1 MPRSDL
7 EFWNRRTGA
16 AAIWTNLRWTLAHVW
31 AHGRGPA
38 LGIVAVQIL
47 MGLQP
52 ALLIYITQH
61 LIDTVV
67 ASAGAGG
74 AGFEQTLPW
83 LIAFGLVLLLT
94 SDVQWKVRD
103 LLYLRLEQNLEH
115 ALSRRFL
122 AKASRLPLVFFEVS
136 AFYDRLERAKN
147 PGGTVSR
154 FFFSAMHVFQAGI
167 KVLSIAAMFAPVS
180 LWISLA
186 LLTVLV
192 PQIRLTIEQSRRF
205 MSFTYGQTEEMRRAD
220 YVNRVLTGRGEQKE
234 MRLFALHQTMSQR
247 WRAMRRALRGQL
259 WGQKRQQVRGDL
271 PGAGLRIGIS
281 AGVAVALAYFL
292 GDRLL
297 TPGRFVALF
306 RGVDDMLGA
315 GSSLSFNAR
324 ELQELT
330 IQVGYVREFLD
341 LSEDD
346 GAWMQ
351 RPPATHGPTHNRPF
365 PKPLREGFAVEDVW
379 FAYPAAD
386 AAEAENS
393 RPVLRGVSL
402 HLEPGERVALVGE
415 NGAGKSTL
423 AKLLLGLYQPTAGE
437 IAVDGVCYDEIDR
450 TSLAG
455 AVSAAFQDFFNFE
468 LTASQS
474 IGIGALGSGGSDQEA
489 DLWPAWL
496 PPDPALIEDA
506 ARRAGVDAIAARLPH
521 GYDTPVGHVL
531 DGGQGLSGGEWQRLA
546 IARAFIRRPELLI
559 LDEPTAALD
568 PMAEAEVYRQFGEL
582 LAGRTALLISH
593 RLGSARM
600 ADRILVLKD
609 GRIIEQGHHDDLVA
623 KGGVY
628 AAMWEEQA
636 SWYR

>member
-1 MPRSDL
+1 MSRSDP
-7 EFWNRRTGA
+7 EFWNRRASA
-16 AAIWTNLRWTLAHVW
+16 ATLWTNLRWTLAHVW

-47 MGLQP
+47 LGIQP

-67 ASAGAGG
+67 TSAGEGG

-94 SDVQWKVRD
+94 SDVLWQIRD
-103 LLYLRLEQNLEH
+103 ALHLRLEQNLEH
-115 ALSRRFL
+115 ALGRRFL

-136 AFYDRLERAKN
+136 ASYDRLERAKN
-147 PGGTVSR
+147 PGLKLDR
-154 FFFSAMHVFQAGI
+154 FFFAAMHLFQAGI
-167 KVLSIAAMFAPVS
+167 RVLSITAMFVPVS
-180 LWISLA
+180 LWISLT
-186 LLTVLV
+186 LLIVLV
-192 PQIRLTIEQSRRF
+192 PQIRLAIEQSRRF
-205 MSFTYGQTEEMRRAD
+205 MSFTYGQTEEMRRAG
-220 YVNRVLTGRGEQKE
+220 YVDRVLTGRGEQKE
-234 MRLFALHQTMSQR
+234 MRLFALRQTLSQR
-247 WRAMRRALRGQL
+247 WRAMRRALRKQL
-259 WGQKRQQVRGDL
+259 WRQQQQQVRGGL
-271 PGAGLRIGIS
+271 PITCLRFGVS

-306 RGVDDMLGA
+306 RGVDDMLRA
-315 GSSLSFNAR
+315 GSSLGHFSR
-324 ELQELT
+324 ELQNQSAE
-330 IQVGYVREFLD
+330 ISYVREFLD
-341 LSEDD
+341 LPEDA

-351 RPPATHGPTHNRPF
+351 QPPADHEPTQPF
-365 PKPLREGFAVEDVW
+365 PKPLREGFALEDVW
-379 FAYPAAD
+379 FSYPAAD
-386 AAEAENS
+386 AAEGENP

-402 HLEPGERVALVGE
+402 HLEPGERVALVGA

-423 AKLLLGLYQPTAGE
+423 AKLLLGLYQPASGE
-437 IAVDGVCYDEIDR
+437 ITVDGVHYDEIDR
-450 TSLAG
+450 TSLAN

-496 PPDPALIEDA
+496 PPDPAVVENA
-506 ARRAGVDAIAARLPH
+506 ARRAGVDAIAVRLPQ
-521 GYDTPVGHVL
+521 GYDTPVGHIL
-531 DGGQGLSGGEWQRLA
+531 DGGQGLSGGEWQRFA
-546 IARAFIRRPELLI
+546 IARAFIRQPELLI

-609 GRIIEQGHHDDLVA
+609 GRIVEQGHHDDLIA
-623 KGGVY
+623 QGGVY

>member
-1 MPRSDL
+1 MSRSDP
-7 EFWNRRTGA
+7 EFWNRRASA
-16 AAIWTNLRWTLAHVW
+16 ATLWTNLRWTLAHIW
-31 AHGRGPA
+31 AHGRAPA

-47 MGLQP
+47 LGLQP

-94 SDVQWKVRD
+94 SDVQWQIRD
-103 LLYLRLEQNLEH
+103 ALHLRLEQNLEH
-115 ALSRRFL
+115 ALGRRFL

-147 PGGTVSR
+147 PGRTVDR
-154 FFFSAMHVFQAGI
+154 FFFSAMLTFQAGI
-167 KVLSIAAMFAPVS
+167 RVLSIAAMFAPVS
-180 LWISLA
+180 LWISLT
-186 LLTVLV
+186 LLIVLV
-192 PQIRLTIEQSRRF
+192 PQIRMSIEQSRRF
-205 MSFTYGQTEEMRRAD
+205 MSFTYGQTEEMRRAG
-220 YVNRVLTGRGEQKE
+220 YVDGILTGRDEQKE
-234 MRLFALHQTMSQR
+234 MRLFALHQTLSQR
-247 WRAMRRALRGQL
+247 WRAMRRALREQL
-259 WGQKRQQVRGDL
+259 WRQQKQLVRREL
-271 PGAGLRIGIS
+271 PVTGLRLGVS

-315 GSSLSFNAR
+315 GSSLGYHSMTLQNQNA
-324 ELQELT
+324 E
-330 IQVGYVREFLD
+330 IGYVREFLD
-341 LSEDD
+341 LPEDD

-351 RPPATHGPTHNRPF
+351 QPPTDRGPTRSF
-365 PKPLREGFAVEDVW
+365 PKPLREGFAIEDIW
-379 FAYPAAD
+379 FAYPA
-386 AAEAENS
+386 ETENP

-402 HLEPGERVALVGE
+402 RLNPGERVALVGE

-423 AKLLLGLYQPTAGE
+423 AKLLLGLYQPTSGE
-437 IAVDGVCYDEIDR
+437 ITVDGVRYREIDR
-450 TSLAG
+450 TSLAS
-455 AVSAAFQDFFNFE
+455 AVCAAFQDFFNFE
-468 LTASQS
+468 LIASQS
-474 IGIGALGSGGSDQEA
+474 IGIGALGSGGSGQED

-496 PPDPALIEDA
+496 PPDPAVVENA
-506 ARRAGVDAIAARLPH
+506 ARRAGVDAIASRLPH

-531 DGGQGLSGGEWQRLA
+531 DGGQGLSGGEWQRMA
-546 IARAFIRRPELLI
+546 IARAFIRQPELLI

-568 PMAEAEVYRQFGEL
+568 PMAEAEVYRQFGDL

-609 GRIIEQGHHDDLVA
+609 GRIAEQGHHDDLVA

-628 AAMWEEQA
+628 TAMWEEQA

>member
-1 MPRSDL
+1 MSRSDP
-7 EFWNRRTGA
+7 EFWNRRASA
-16 AAIWTNLRWTLAHVW
+16 ATLWTNLRWTLAHIW
-31 AHGRGPA
+31 AHGRAPA

-47 MGLQP
+47 LGLQP

-67 ASAGAGG
+67 ASAGAGD

-94 SDVQWKVRD
+94 SDVQWQIRD
-103 LLYLRLEQNLEH
+103 ALHLRLEQNLEH
-115 ALSRRFL
+115 ALGRRFL

-136 AFYDRLERAKN
+136 AFYDQLERAKN
-147 PGGTVSR
+147 PGRTLDR

-167 KVLSIAAMFAPVS
+167 QALSIAAMFAPVS
-180 LWISLA
+180 LWISLT
-186 LLTVLV
+186 LLIVLV
-192 PQIRLTIEQSRRF
+192 PQIRLAIKQSRMF
-205 MSFTYGQTEEMRRAD
+205 MSLTYGQTEEMRRAD
-220 YVNRVLTGRGEQKE
+220 YVDRVLTGRGEQKE
-234 MRLFALHQTMSQR
+234 TRLFALHQTLSQR
-247 WRAMRRALRGQL
+247 WRAMRRALREQL
-259 WGQKRQQVRGDL
+259 WRQQKQQARGAL
-271 PGAGLRIGIS
+271 PVTCLRFGVS

-315 GSSLSFNAR
+315 GSSLGHQSQTLQNQNA
-324 ELQELT
+324 E
-330 IQVGYVREFLD
+330 ISYVREFLD
-341 LSEDD
+341 LPEDD
-346 GAWMQ
+346 GAWLQ
-351 RPPATHGPTHNRPF
+351 QLPADHEPTQPF
-365 PKPLREGFAVEDVW
+365 PKPLREGFTVEDVW

-386 AAEAENS
+386 ATEAENS

-402 HLEPGERVALVGE
+402 RLEPGERVALVGE

-423 AKLLLGLYQPTAGE
+423 AKLLLGLYQPTSGG
-437 IAVDGVCYDEIDR
+437 IIVDGIRYGEIDR
-450 TSLAG
+450 MSLAG
-455 AVSAAFQDFFNFE
+455 AVSATFQDFFNFE

-474 IGIGALGSGGSDQEA
+474 IGIGALGSGGSDQEN

-496 PPDPALIEDA
+496 PPDSAVVENA
-506 ARRAGVDAIAARLPH
+506 ARRAGVDAITARLPQ

-546 IARAFIRRPELLI
+546 IARAFIRQPELLI

-568 PMAEAEVYRQFGEL
+568 PMAEAEVYRQFSEL

-609 GRIIEQGHHDDLVA
+609 GRIVEQGHHDDLVA

>member
-7 EFWNRRTGA
+7 EFWNRRTSA
-16 AAIWTNLRWTLAHVW
+16 TAIWTNLRWTVAHIW
-31 AHGRGPA
+31 AHGRAPA

-47 MGLQP
+47 LGIQP

-74 AGFEQTLPW
+74 TGFEQTLPW
-83 LIAFGLVLLLT
+83 LLAFGLVLLLT
-94 SDVQWKVRD
+94 NGVQWPIRD
-103 LLYLRLEQNLEH
+103 ALHLRLEQNLEH
-115 ALSRRFL
+115 ALGRRFL
-122 AKASRLPLVFFEVS
+122 AKAARLPLVFFEVS

-147 PGGTVSR
+147 PGRTLDR

-167 KVLSIAAMFAPVS
+167 RVLSIAAMFAPVS

-186 LLTVLV
+186 LIIVLV
-192 PQIRLTIEQSRRF
+192 PQIRLAIEQSRQF
-205 MSFTYGQTEEMRRAD
+205 MSFTYGQTEEMRRAG
-220 YVNRVLTGRGEQKE
+220 YVDRVLTGRGEQKE
-234 MRLFALHQTMSQR
+234 MRLFALHQTLSQR
-247 WRAMRRALRGQL
+247 WRTMRRALRDQL
-259 WGQKRQQVRGDL
+259 WRQQKQQVRGKL
-271 PGAGLRIGIS
+271 PITSLHIGVS

-306 RGVDDMLGA
+306 QGVNDMLRA
-315 GSSLSFNAR
+315 GPSLGHHSW
-324 ELQELT
+324 ELQNQSAE
-330 IQVGYVREFLD
+330 ISYVREFLD
-341 LSEDD
+341 LPEDD
-346 GAWMQ
+346 GAWLQ
-351 RPPATHGPTHNRPF
+351 RPPANRESTQPF

-386 AAEAENS
+386 AS
-393 RPVLRGVSL
+393 PRPVLRGVNL
-402 HLEPGERVALVGE
+402 RLKPGERVALVGA

-423 AKLLLGLYQPTAGE
+423 AKLLLGLYQPTSGK
-437 IAVDGVCYDEIDR
+437 IIVDGVRYGEIDR
-450 TSLAG
+450 TSLTS

-474 IGIGALGSGGSDQEA
+474 IGIGALGSGGSDQGN

-496 PPDPALIEDA
+496 PPDPAVVENA
-506 ARRAGVDAIAARLPH
+506 ARRAGVDVIAARLPQ

-546 IARAFIRRPELLI
+546 IARAFISQPELLI

-600 ADRILVLKD
+600 ADRILVLED
-609 GRIIEQGHHDDLVA
+609 GRIAEQGHPDDLLA
-623 KGGVY
+623 QGGVY

>member
-1 MPRSDL
+1 MSRSDP
-7 EFWNRRTGA
+7 EFWNRRTSA
-16 AAIWTNLRWTLAHVW
+16 TAIWTNLRWTFVHIW
-31 AHGRGPA
+31 AHGRAPA

-47 MGLQP
+47 LGIQP

-67 ASAGAGG
+67 ASAGEGG

-83 LIAFGLVLLLT
+83 LIAFGAVLLLT

-103 LLYLRLEQNLEH
+103 TLHLRLEQNLEH
-115 ALSRRFL
+115 ALGRRFE

-147 PGGTVSR
+147 PGRTVDR
-154 FFFSAMHVFQAGI
+154 FFFAAMHTFQAGI
-167 KVLSIAAMFAPVS
+167 RVISIAIIFTSVS
-180 LWISLA
+180 LWISLT
-186 LLTVLV
+186 LLIVLI
-192 PQIRLTIEQSRRF
+192 PQILMSIEQSRRF
-205 MSFTYGQTEEMRRAD
+205 MSFTYGQTEAMRRVG
-220 YVNRVLTGRGEQKE
+220 YVDRILTGRGAQKE
-234 MRLFALHQTMSQR
+234 MRLFALHQMLSQR
-247 WRAMRRALRGQL
+247 WRAMRRALREQL
-259 WGQKRQQVRGDL
+259 WRQQNQLVRREL
-271 PGAGLRIGIS
+271 PVASLRLGAS
-281 AGVAVALAYFL
+281 AGIAITLAYFL

-315 GSSLSFNAR
+315 GSSLGYHSMTLQNQNA
-324 ELQELT
+324 E
-330 IQVGYVREFLD
+330 ISYVREFLD
-341 LSEDD
+341 LPEDD
-346 GAWMQ
+346 GAWLQ
-351 RPPATHGPTHNRPF
+351 QPPADREPTRPF

-379 FAYPAAD
+379 FAYPAAS
-386 AAEAENS
+386 ATKAENP
-393 RPVLRGVSL
+393 RPVLRGVNL
-402 HLEPGERVALVGE
+402 HLKPGERVALVGE

-437 IAVDGVCYDEIDR
+437 IAVDGIRYGEIDR
-450 TSLAG
+450 TSLAS

-474 IGIGALGSGGSDQEA
+474 IGIGALGTGGSDREN

-496 PPDPALIEDA
+496 PPDPAVVENA

-546 IARAFIRRPELLI
+546 IARAFIRQPELLI

-582 LAGRTALLISH
+582 FAGRTALLISH

-609 GRIIEQGHHDDLVA
+609 GRIVEQGPHDDLVA

-636 SWYR
+636 SWYQ

>member
-1 MPRSDL
+1 MSRSDP
-7 EFWNRRTGA
+7 EFWNRRTSA
-16 AAIWTNLRWTLAHVW
+16 TAIWTNLRWTFVHIW
-31 AHGRGPA
+31 AHGRAPA

-47 MGLQP
+47 LGIQP

-74 AGFEQTLPW
+74 VGFEQTLPW
-83 LIAFGLVLLLT
+83 LLAFGLVLLLT
-94 SDVQWKVRD
+94 SDVLWQIRD
-103 LLYLRLEQNLEH
+103 ALHLRLEQNLEH
-115 ALSRRFL
+115 ALGRRFL

-136 AFYDRLERAKN
+136 ASYDRLERAKN
-147 PGGTVSR
+147 PGLKLDR
-154 FFFSAMHVFQAGI
+154 FFFAAMHLFQAGI
-167 KVLSIAAMFAPVS
+167 RVLSITAMFVPVS

-186 LLTVLV
+186 LLVVLL
-192 PQIRLTIEQSRRF
+192 PQIRLAIEQSRRF
-205 MSFTYGQTEEMRRAD
+205 MSFTYGQTEEMRRAG
-220 YVNRVLTGRGEQKE
+220 YVDRVLTGRGEQKE
-234 MRLFALHQTMSQR
+234 MRLFALRHTLSQR
-247 WRAMRRALRGQL
+247 WRAMRQALRKQL
-259 WGQKRQQVRGDL
+259 WRQQQQQVRGGL
-271 PGAGLRIGIS
+271 PITCLRFGVS

-306 RGVDDMLGA
+306 RGVDDMLRA
-315 GSSLSFNAR
+315 GSSLGHSSR
-324 ELQELT
+324 ELQNQSAE
-330 IQVGYVREFLD
+330 ISYVREFLD
-341 LSEDD
+341 LPEKDA
-346 GAWMQ
+346 AWMQ
-351 RPPATHGPTHNRPF
+351 RPPTDREPTRLF
-365 PKPLREGFAVEDVW
+365 PKPLREGFAVKDVW
-379 FAYPAAD
+379 FSYPAAD
-386 AAEAENS
+386 AAEGENP

-402 HLEPGERVALVGE
+402 HLEPGERVALVGA

-423 AKLLLGLYQPTAGE
+423 AKLLLGLYQPASGE
-437 IAVDGVCYDEIDR
+437 ITVDGVHYDAIDR
-450 TSLAG
+450 TSLAN

-474 IGIGALGSGGSDQEA
+474 IGIGALGSGDSDQEA

-496 PPDPALIEDA
+496 PPDPAVVENA
-506 ARRAGVDAIAARLPH
+506 ARRAGVDAITAGLPQ

-531 DGGQGLSGGEWQRLA
+531 DGGQGLSGGEWQRMA
-546 IARAFIRRPELLI
+546 IARAFIRQPELLI

-582 LAGRTALLISH
+582 LAGHTALLISH

-609 GRIIEQGHHDDLVA
+609 GRIVEQGPHDDLVA

-636 SWYR
+636 SWYQ

>member
-1 MPRSDL
+1 
-7 EFWNRRTGA
+7 
-16 AAIWTNLRWTLAHVW
+16 
-31 AHGRGPA
+31 

-47 MGLQP
+47 LGIQP

-83 LIAFGLVLLLT
+83 LIAFGTVLLLT

-103 LLYLRLEQNLEH
+103 TLHMRLEQNLEH
-115 ALSRRFL
+115 ALGRRFL

-147 PGGTVSR
+147 PGRTVNR
-154 FFFSAMHVFQAGI
+154 FFFAAMHLFQAGI
-167 KVLSIAAMFAPVS
+167 RVLSIAAMFVPVS

-186 LLTVLV
+186 LLIVLV
-192 PQIRLTIEQSRRF
+192 PQIWMSIEQSRRF
-205 MSFTYGQTEEMRRAD
+205 MSFTYGQTEETRWAD
-220 YVNRVLTGRGEQKE
+220 YVDRVLTGRGVQKE

-247 WRAMRRALRGQL
+247 WQAMRRVLREQL
-259 WGQKRQQVRGDL
+259 WQQRQQQVRGRL
-271 PGAGLRIGIS
+271 PITGLRLGVS
-281 AGVAVALAYFL
+281 AGIAIALAYFL

-315 GSSLSFNAR
+315 GSSLGFASWDMQTRSAD
-324 ELQELT
+324 
-330 IQVGYVREFLD
+330 VGYVREFLD
-341 LSEDD
+341 LPEDD

-351 RPPATHGPTHNRPF
+351 RSPTDREPTRSF

-386 AAEAENS
+386 ATEGENP

-402 HLEPGERVALVGE
+402 HLKPGERVALVGE

-423 AKLLLGLYQPTAGE
+423 AKLLLGLYQPASGE
-437 IAVDGVCYDEIDR
+437 ITVDGIHYGEIDR
-450 TSLAG
+450 ASLTN

-474 IGIGALGSGGSDQEA
+474 IGIGALSSGGSGQGD

-496 PPDPALIEDA
+496 PPDPAVVENA
-506 ARRAGVDAIAARLPH
+506 ARRAGVDTIAIRLPQ

-546 IARAFIRRPELLI
+546 IARAFIRQPELLI

-609 GRIIEQGHHDDLVA
+609 GRIVEQGHHDDLVA

>member
-1 MPRSDL
+1 MSRSDP
-7 EFWNRRTGA
+7 EFWNRRTSVA
-16 AAIWTNLRWTLAHVW
+16 NIWTNLRWTLAHIW
-31 AHGRGPA
+31 AHGRAPA

-47 MGLQP
+47 LGLQP

-67 ASAGAGG
+67 ASAGAGD

-94 SDVQWKVRD
+94 SDVQWQIRD
-103 LLYLRLEQNLEH
+103 ALHLRLEQNLEH
-115 ALSRRFL
+115 ALGRRFL

-147 PGGTVSR
+147 PGRTVDR
-154 FFFSAMHVFQAGI
+154 FFFSAMLTFQAGI
-167 KVLSIAAMFAPVS
+167 RVLSIAAMFAPVS
-180 LWISLA
+180 LWISLT
-186 LLTVLV
+186 LLIVLV
-192 PQIRLTIEQSRRF
+192 PQIRMSIEQSRRF

-220 YVNRVLTGRGEQKE
+220 YVDRILTGRGEQKE
-234 MRLFALHQTMSQR
+234 MRLFALHQTLSQR
-247 WRAMRRALRGQL
+247 WRAMRRALRDQL
-259 WGQKRQQVRGDL
+259 WRQQKQLVRREL
-271 PGAGLRIGIS
+271 PVAGLRTGVS

-315 GSSLSFNAR
+315 GSSLGYHSMTLQNQNA
-324 ELQELT
+324 E
-330 IQVGYVREFLD
+330 ISYVREFLD
-341 LSEDD
+341 LPEDD
-346 GAWMQ
+346 SAWLQ
-351 RPPATHGPTHNRPF
+351 QPPADREPTRPF
-365 PKPLREGFAVEDVW
+365 PKPLREGFAVGDIW
-379 FAYPAAD
+379 FAYPA
-386 AAEAENS
+386 ETENS

-402 HLEPGERVALVGE
+402 RLKPGERVALVGE

-423 AKLLLGLYQPTAGE
+423 AKLLLGLYQPTSGG
-437 IAVDGVCYDEIDR
+437 IMVDGIHYGEIDR
-450 TSLAG
+450 NSLAS
-455 AVSAAFQDFFNFE
+455 AVSVAFQDFFNFE

-474 IGIGALGSGGSDQEA
+474 IGIGALGSGGSDREA

-496 PPDPALIEDA
+496 PPDPAVVENA

-531 DGGQGLSGGEWQRLA
+531 DGGQGLSGGEWQRMA
-546 IARAFIRRPELLI
+546 IARAFIRQPELLI

-568 PMAEAEVYRQFGEL
+568 PMAEAEVYRQFGDL

-600 ADRILVLKD
+600 ADRILVLKG
-609 GRIIEQGHHDDLVA
+609 GRIAEEGHHDALVA

>member
-1 MPRSDL
+1 MSRSDP
-7 EFWNRRTGA
+7 EFWNRRASA

-31 AHGRGPA
+31 THGRAPA

-47 MGLQP
+47 LGIQP

-74 AGFEQTLPW
+74 VGFEQTLPW
-83 LIAFGLVLLLT
+83 LLSFGLVLLLT
-94 SDVQWKVRD
+94 RDVQWKVRD
-103 LLYLRLEQNLEH
+103 TLHLRLEQNLEH
-115 ALSRRFL
+115 ALGRRFL
-122 AKASRLPLVFFEVS
+122 AKASRLPFIFFEVS
-136 AFYDRLERAKN
+136 AFYDRLERAKT
-147 PGGTVSR
+147 PGIKVNR
-154 FFFSAMHVFQAGI
+154 FFFAAMQALVAGI

-186 LLTVLV
+186 LLTVLI
-192 PQIRLTIEQSRRF
+192 PQIWLSLEQSWRF
-205 MSFTYGQTEEMRRAD
+205 MSFTYGQTEEMRRAG
-220 YVNRVLTGRGEQKE
+220 YVDRTLTGRGEQKE
-234 MRLFALHQTMSQR
+234 MRLFALHQMLSQR
-247 WRAMRRALRGQL
+247 WQAMRRVLREQL
-259 WGQKRQQVRGDL
+259 WRQRQQQVRGRF
-271 PGAGLRIGIS
+271 PITSLRIGVS

-306 RGVDDMLGA
+306 RGVDDMLRA
-315 GSSLSFNAR
+315 GSSLGFSAWD
-324 ELQELT
+324 LQVRT
-330 IQVGYVREFLD
+330 VDVGYVREFLD
-341 LSEDD
+341 LPED
-346 GAWMQ
+346 GAWLQ
-351 RPPATHGPTHNRPF
+351 QSPADRKPTQPF
-365 PKPLREGFAVEDVW
+365 PKPLREGFAVKDIW

-386 AAEAENS
+386 TSEVES
-393 RPVLRGVSL
+393 PRPVLRGVNIRL
-402 HLEPGERVALVGE
+402 KPGERVALVGE

-423 AKLLLGLYQPTAGE
+423 AKLLLALYQPTAGE
-437 IAVDGVCYDEIDR
+437 ITVDGVHYDEIDR
-450 TSLAG
+450 TSLAS

-474 IGIGALGSGGSDQEA
+474 IGIGALGSGGSDQGT

-496 PPDPALIEDA
+496 PPDPAAVENA
-506 ARRAGVDAIAARLPH
+506 AWRAGVDAIAARLPQ
-521 GYDTPVGHVL
+521 GYDTPVGHIL
-531 DGGQGLSGGEWQRLA
+531 DGGQGLSGGEWQRFA
-546 IARAFIRRPELLI
+546 IARAFIRQPELLI

-609 GRIIEQGHHDDLVA
+609 GCIVEQGHHDDLVA
-623 KGGVY
+623 KGDVY

>member
-1 MPRSDL
+1 MLRRDL
-7 EFWNRRTGA
+7 EFWNRRTSVA
-16 AAIWTNLRWTLAHVW
+16 NIWTNLRWTLAYIW
-31 AHGRGPA
+31 EHGRAPA

-47 MGLQP
+47 LGIQP

-83 LIAFGLVLLLT
+83 LLAFGLVLLLT

-103 LLYLRLEQNLEH
+103 LLHLRLEQNLEH
-115 ALSRRFL
+115 ALGQRFL

-136 AFYDRLERAKN
+136 TFYDRLERAKN
-147 PGGTVSR
+147 PGGTVNR

-167 KVLSIAAMFAPVS
+167 KILSIAAMFAPVS
-180 LWISLA
+180 PWISLA

-205 MSFTYGQTEEMRRAD
+205 MSFTYGQTEEMRRAG
-220 YVNRVLTGRGEQKE
+220 YVDRTLTGRGEQKE
-234 MRLFALHQTMSQR
+234 MRLFALHQTLSQR

-271 PGAGLRIGIS
+271 PSTGLRIGIS

-341 LSEDD
+341 LPEDD

-351 RPPATHGPTHNRPF
+351 RPPAAHGPTHNRPF

-393 RPVLRGVSL
+393 RPVLRGVGL
-402 HLEPGERVALVGE
+402 RLKPGERVALVGE
-415 NGAGKSTL
+415 NGVGKSTL
-423 AKLLLGLYQPTAGE
+423 AKLLLGLYQPTSGE
-437 IAVDGVCYDEIDR
+437 ITVDGVHYNEIDR
-450 TSLAG
+450 TSLAN

-474 IGIGALGSGGSDQEA
+474 IGIGALGSGGSDREN

-496 PPDPALIEDA
+496 PPDPAVVENA
-506 ARRAGVDAIAARLPH
+506 ARRAGVDVIAARLPH

-531 DGGQGLSGGEWQRLA
+531 DGGQGLSGGEWQRMA
-546 IARAFIRRPELLI
+546 IARAFIRQPELLI

-568 PMAEAEVYRQFGEL
+568 PMAEAEVYRQFGDL
-582 LAGRTALLISH
+582 LADRTALLISH

-609 GRIIEQGHHDDLVA
+609 GCIVEQGHHDDLVA

>member
-1 MPRSDL
+1 MSRSDP
-7 EFWNRRTGA
+7 EFWNRRASA
-16 AAIWTNLRWTLAHVW
+16 AALWTNLRWTLAHVW
-31 AHGRGPA
+31 AHSRGPA
-38 LGIVAVQIL
+38 LGIVAVQVL
-47 MGLQP
+47 LGFQP
-52 ALLIYITQH
+52 VLLIYITQH

-83 LIAFGLVLLLT
+83 LIAFGVVLLLT

-103 LLYLRLEQNLEH
+103 TLHLRLEQNLEH
-115 ALSRRFL
+115 ALGRRFL

-147 PGGTVSR
+147 PGRTVDR
-154 FFFSAMHVFQAGI
+154 FFFAAMHTFQAGI
-167 KVLSIAAMFAPVS
+167 RVISIAAMFASVS
-180 LWISLA
+180 LWISLT
-186 LLTVLV
+186 LLIVLV
-192 PQIRLTIEQSRRF
+192 PQILMSIEQSRRF
-205 MSFTYGQTEEMRRAD
+205 MSFTYGQTEAMRRVG
-220 YVNRVLTGRGEQKE
+220 YVDRILTGRGEQKE
-234 MRLFALHQTMSQR
+234 MRLFALHQTLSQR
-247 WRAMRRALRGQL
+247 WRAMRRVLREQL
-259 WGQKRQQVRGDL
+259 WRQQKQLVRREL
-271 PGAGLRIGIS
+271 PVAGLRTGVS

-315 GSSLSFNAR
+315 GSSLGYHSMTLQNQNA
-324 ELQELT
+324 E
-330 IQVGYVREFLD
+330 ISYVREFLD
-341 LSEDD
+341 LPEDD
-346 GAWMQ
+346 GAWLK
-351 RPPATHGPTHNRPF
+351 RSPADHEPIQPF

-386 AAEAENS
+386 ATEGENS
-393 RPVLRGVSL
+393 RPVLQGVNL
-402 HLEPGERVALVGE
+402 HLKPGERVALVGA

-423 AKLLLGLYQPTAGE
+423 AKLLLGLYQPASGE
-437 IAVDGVCYDEIDR
+437 ITVDGVHYGDIDR
-450 TSLAG
+450 TSLAS

-474 IGIGALGSGGSDQEA
+474 IGIGALGSGDSDQEA

-496 PPDPALIEDA
+496 PPDPALVENA
-506 ARRAGVDAIAARLPH
+506 ARRAGVDAITARLPQ
-521 GYDTPVGHVL
+521 GYDTPVGHIL

-546 IARAFIRRPELLI
+546 IARAFIRQPELLI

-582 LAGRTALLISH
+582 LVGRTALLISH

-609 GRIIEQGHHDDLVA
+609 GRIVEQGPHDNLVV

-636 SWYR
+636 SWYQ

>member
-1 MPRSDL
+1 MSRSDP
-7 EFWNRRTGA
+7 EFWNRRTSA
-16 AAIWTNLRWTLAHVW
+16 TAIWTNLRWTLAHVW

-47 MGLQP
+47 LGFQP

-74 AGFEQTLPW
+74 AGFEQALPW

-94 SDVQWKVRD
+94 SDVQWKIRD
-103 LLYLRLEQNLEH
+103 TLHLRLEQNLEH
-115 ALSRRFL
+115 ALGRRFL

-136 AFYDRLERAKN
+136 AFYDRLERAKT
-147 PGGTVSR
+147 PGHAVNR
-154 FFFSAMHVFQAGI
+154 FFFAAMHLFQAGI
-167 KVLSIAAMFAPVS
+167 RALSIAAMFVPVS
-180 LWISLA
+180 AWISLA
-186 LLTVLV
+186 LLIVLV
-192 PQIRLTIEQSRRF
+192 PQIRLAIKQNRQF
-205 MSFTYGQTEEMRRAD
+205 MSFNYGQTEEMRRAG
-220 YVNRVLTGRGEQKE
+220 YVDRVLTGRGEQKE
-234 MRLFALHQTMSQR
+234 MRLFALHQMLSQR
-247 WRAMRRALRGQL
+247 WRSMRQALREQR
-259 WGQKRQQVRGDL
+259 WRRQKQMVRREH
-271 PGAGLRIGIS
+271 PVTGLRIGVS
-281 AGVAVALAYFL
+281 AGVAIALAYFL

-315 GSSLSFNAR
+315 GSSLGFSSR
-324 ELQELT
+324 DVQT
-330 IQVGYVREFLD
+330 WSTKVGYVREFLD
-341 LSEDD
+341 LPEDD

-351 RPPATHGPTHNRPF
+351 RPPADREPTRSF

-379 FAYPAAD
+379 FAYPAAES
-386 AAEAENS
+386 AEAENS

-402 HLEPGERVALVGE
+402 RLKPGERVALVGE

-437 IAVDGVCYDEIDR
+437 ITVDGVHYDEIDR
-450 TSLAG
+450 TSLAS

-496 PPDPALIEDA
+496 SPDPAVIENA
-506 ARRAGVDAIAARLPH
+506 ARRAGVDAIAARLPQ

-531 DGGQGLSGGEWQRLA
+531 DGGQGLSGGEWQRMA
-546 IARAFIRRPELLI
+546 IARAFIRQPELLI

-568 PMAEAEVYRQFGEL
+568 PMAEAEVYRQFGDL

-609 GRIIEQGHHDDLVA
+609 GRIVEQGPHDDLVA

>member
-1 MPRSDL
+1 MLRRDL
-7 EFWNRRTGA
+7 EFWNRRTSVA
-16 AAIWTNLRWTLAHVW
+16 HIWTNLRWTLAHIW
-31 AHGRGPA
+31 AHGRVPA

-47 MGLQP
+47 LGIQP

-94 SDVQWKVRD
+94 SDVQWQIRD
-103 LLYLRLEQNLEH
+103 ALHLRLEQNLEH
-115 ALSRRFL
+115 ALGRRFL

-136 AFYDRLERAKN
+136 TFYDRLERAKN
-147 PGGTVSR
+147 PGLKLDR
-154 FFFSAMHVFQAGI
+154 FFFAAMHVFQAGI
-167 KVLSIAAMFAPVS
+167 QVLSITAMFVPVS

-186 LLTVLV
+186 LLIVLV
-192 PQIRLTIEQSRRF
+192 PQIRLSIEQSRRF
-205 MSFTYGQTEEMRRAD
+205 MSFTYGQTEEMRRAG
-220 YVNRVLTGRGEQKE
+220 YVDRVLTGRGEQKE
-234 MRLFALHQTMSQR
+234 MRLFTLRQTLSQR
-247 WRAMRRALRGQL
+247 WRAMRRALRKQL
-259 WGQKRQQVRGDL
+259 WRQQQQQARGAL
-271 PGAGLRIGIS
+271 PVTCLRFGVS

-315 GSSLSFNAR
+315 GSSLGYFSRDLQNQNA
-324 ELQELT
+324 E
-330 IQVGYVREFLD
+330 ISYVREFLD
-341 LSEDD
+341 LPEDD
-346 GAWMQ
+346 GAWLQ
-351 RPPATHGPTHNRPF
+351 RPLADHEPTQPF
-365 PKPLREGFAVEDVW
+365 PKLLREGFAVEDVW

-386 AAEAENS
+386 AAEGENS

-402 HLEPGERVALVGE
+402 RLKPGERVALVGA

-423 AKLLLGLYQPTAGE
+423 AKLLLGLYQPTSGK
-437 IAVDGVCYDEIDR
+437 IIVDGVRYDEIDR

-474 IGIGALGSGGSDQEA
+474 IGIGALGTGGSDQEA

-496 PPDPALIEDA
+496 PPDPALIENA
-506 ARRAGVDAIAARLPH
+506 ARRAGVDIIAARLPH

-546 IARAFIRRPELLI
+546 IARAFIRQPELLI

-600 ADRILVLKD
+600 ADRILVLED
-609 GRIIEQGHHDDLVA
+609 GRIVEQGHHDDLVA

>member
-1 MPRSDL
+1 MLRRDL
-7 EFWNRRTGA
+7 EFWNRRASA
-16 AAIWTNLRWTLAHVW
+16 ATLWTNLRWTLAHIW
-31 AHGRGPA
+31 AHGRMPA

-47 MGLQP
+47 LGIQP

-94 SDVQWKVRD
+94 SDVQWQIRD
-103 LLYLRLEQNLEH
+103 ALHLRLEQNLEH
-115 ALSRRFL
+115 ALDRRLL

-147 PGGTVSR
+147 PGSTVDR
-154 FFFSAMHVFQAGI
+154 FFFSAMHLFQAGI
-167 KVLSIAAMFAPVS
+167 RVLSIAAMFAPVS
-180 LWISLA
+180 LWISLT
-186 LLTVLV
+186 LLIVLV
-192 PQIRLTIEQSRRF
+192 PQIRMSIEQSRRF

-220 YVNRVLTGRGEQKE
+220 YVDRILTGRGEQKE
-234 MRLFALHQTMSQR
+234 MRLFALYQTLSQR
-247 WRAMRRALRGQL
+247 WRAMRRALREQL
-259 WGQKRQQVRGDL
+259 WRQQKQLVRREL
-271 PGAGLRIGIS
+271 PVAGLRTGVS
-281 AGVAVALAYFL
+281 AGVAVVLAYFL

-315 GSSLSFNAR
+315 DSSLGYHSMTLQNQNA
-324 ELQELT
+324 E
-330 IQVGYVREFLD
+330 ISYVREFLD
-341 LSEDD
+341 LPEDD
-346 GAWMQ
+346 GAWLQ
-351 RPPATHGPTHNRPF
+351 QPPADREPTRPF
-365 PKPLREGFAVEDVW
+365 PKPLREGFAVEDIW
-379 FAYPAAD
+379 FAYPA
-386 AAEAENS
+386 ETENS
-393 RPVLRGVSL
+393 RPVLRGVNL
-402 HLEPGERVALVGE
+402 RLKPGERVALVGE

-437 IAVDGVCYDEIDR
+437 IAVDGIRYDEIDR

-474 IGIGALGSGGSDQEA
+474 IGIGALGTGGSDQKN

-496 PPDPALIEDA
+496 PPDPAVVENA
-506 ARRAGVDAIAARLPH
+506 ARRAGVDAISARLPQ

-531 DGGQGLSGGEWQRLA
+531 DGGQGLSGGEWQRMA
-546 IARAFIRRPELLI
+546 IARAFIRQPELLI

-568 PMAEAEVYRQFGEL
+568 PMAEAEVYRQFGDL
-582 LAGRTALLISH
+582 LVGRTALLISH

-600 ADRILVLKD
+600 ADRILVLKG
-609 GRIIEQGHHDDLVA
+609 GRIAEEGHHDDLVA

>member
-1 MPRSDL
+1 MSRSDP
-7 EFWNRRTGA
+7 EFWNRRASA
-16 AAIWTNLRWTLAHVW
+16 ATLWTNLRWTLAHVW
-31 AHGRGPA
+31 THGRGPV

-47 MGLQP
+47 LGFQP

-61 LIDTVV
+61 LVDTVV

-74 AGFEQTLPW
+74 AGFEQALPW

-94 SDVQWKVRD
+94 SDVQWKMRD
-103 LLYLRLEQNLEH
+103 TLHMRLEQNLEH
-115 ALSRRFL
+115 ALGRRFL

-136 AFYDRLERAKN
+136 AFYDRLERTKN
-147 PGGTVSR
+147 PGRTVDR
-154 FFFSAMHVFQAGI
+154 FFFEVMHTFQAGI
-167 KVLSIAAMFAPVS
+167 RVLSIAAMFVPVS
-180 LWISLA
+180 LWISLT
-186 LLTVLV
+186 LLIVLV
-192 PQIRLTIEQSRRF
+192 PQIRMSIEQSRRF
-205 MSFTYGQTEEMRRAD
+205 MSFTYGQTGGMRRAG
-220 YVNRVLTGRGEQKE
+220 YVDRILTGRGEQKE
-234 MRLFALHQTMSQR
+234 MRLFALHQTLSQR
-247 WRAMRRALRGQL
+247 WRAMRRALRERLWRRQNQL
-259 WGQKRQQVRGDL
+259 VRREL
-271 PGAGLRIGIS
+271 PVASLRLGAS

-315 GSSLSFNAR
+315 GSSLGYHSMTLQKQNAK
-324 ELQELT
+324 
-330 IQVGYVREFLD
+330 ISYVREFLD
-341 LSEDD
+341 LPEDD

-351 RPPATHGPTHNRPF
+351 PPPIDLKSTRPF

-379 FAYPAAD
+379 FAYPAAS
-386 AAEAENS
+386 AAEAENP

-402 HLEPGERVALVGE
+402 HLKPGERVALVGE

-437 IAVDGVCYDEIDR
+437 IAVDGIRYGEIDR
-450 TSLAG
+450 TSLAS

-474 IGIGALGSGGSDQEA
+474 IGIGALGSGGHNGEA

-496 PPDPALIEDA
+496 PPDPAVVENA
-506 ARRAGVDAIAARLPH
+506 ARRAGVDAITARLPQ
-521 GYDTPVGHVL
+521 GYDTPIGHVL
-531 DGGQGLSGGEWQRLA
+531 DGGQGLSGGEWQRFA
-546 IARAFIRRPELLI
+546 IARAFIRQPELLI

-609 GRIIEQGHHDDLVA
+609 GRIVEQGPHDALVA
-623 KGGVY
+623 KDGVY

-636 SWYR
+636 SWYQ

>member
-1 MPRSDL
+1 MSRSDP
-7 EFWNRRTGA
+7 EFWNRRASA
-16 AAIWTNLRWTLAHVW
+16 ATILTNLRWTLAHVW

-47 MGLQP
+47 IGLQP

-67 ASAGAGG
+67 TSAGAGG
-74 AGFEQTLPW
+74 TGFEQTLPW

-94 SDVQWKVRD
+94 SDVQWKIRD
-103 LLYLRLEQNLEH
+103 ALHLRLEQNLEH
-115 ALSRRFL
+115 ALGRHFL

-136 AFYDRLERAKN
+136 AFYDRLERAKT
-147 PGGTVSR
+147 PGIKVNR
-154 FFFSAMHVFQAGI
+154 FFFAAMQALVASI
-167 KVLSIAAMFAPVS
+167 KVLSVAAMFAPVS

-186 LLTVLV
+186 LLTVLI
-192 PQIRLTIEQSRRF
+192 PQIWLSLEQSRRF
-205 MSFTYGQTEEMRRAD
+205 MSFTYGQTEETRRAS
-220 YVNRVLTGRGEQKE
+220 YVDRVLTGRDEQKE
-234 MRLFALHQTMSQR
+234 MRLFALHQTLSQR
-247 WRAMRRALRGQL
+247 WRAMRRILRKQL
-259 WGQKRQQVRGDL
+259 WQQRQQQVRGRL
-271 PGAGLRIGIS
+271 PITGLRIVVS

-306 RGVDDMLGA
+306 RGVDDMLRA
-315 GSSLSFNAR
+315 GSSLGFSAWD
-324 ELQELT
+324 LQVRT
-330 IQVGYVREFLD
+330 VDVGYVREFLD
-341 LSEDD
+341 LPEDD
-346 GAWMQ
+346 AWLQ
-351 RPPATHGPTHNRPF
+351 RPPAAREPTRPF

-386 AAEAENS
+386 ATES
-393 RPVLRGVSL
+393 GSPRPVLQGVSL
-402 HLEPGERVALVGE
+402 HLKPGERVALVGA

-437 IAVDGVCYDEIDR
+437 LTVDGVHYDEIDR
-450 TSLAG
+450 TSLAST
-455 AVSAAFQDFFNFE
+455 VSAAFQDFFNFE

-474 IGIGALGSGGSDQEA
+474 IGIGALGSGDSDQGT

-496 PPDPALIEDA
+496 SPDPAVVENA
-506 ARRAGVDAIAARLPH
+506 ARRTGVDAIAARLPH
-521 GYDTPVGHVL
+521 GYDTPVGHIL
-531 DGGQGLSGGEWQRLA
+531 DGGQGLSGGEWQRFA
-546 IARAFIRRPELLI
+546 IARAFIRQPELLI

-568 PMAEAEVYRQFGEL
+568 PLAEAEVYRQFGEL

-609 GRIIEQGHHDDLVA
+609 GRIAEQGHHDDLVA

-628 AAMWEEQA
+628 AALWEEQA

>member
-1 MPRSDL
+1 MSRSDP
-7 EFWNRRTGA
+7 EFWNRRTSA
-16 AAIWTNLRWTLAHVW
+16 ATIWTNLRWTFVHIW
-31 AHGRGPA
+31 AHGRASA
-38 LGIVAVQIL
+38 LGIIAVKIL
-47 MGLQP
+47 MSLQP

-74 AGFEQTLPW
+74 AGFEQALPW

-94 SDVQWKVRD
+94 KDVQWKVRD
-103 LLYLRLEQNLEH
+103 TLHLRLEQNLEH

-136 AFYDRLERAKN
+136 AFYDRLERAKT
-147 PGGTVSR
+147 PGLKVNR
-154 FFFSAMHVFQAGI
+154 FFFAAMQVFGVGI
-167 KVLSIAAMFAPVS
+167 QVLSIAAMFAPVS

-192 PQIRLTIEQSRRF
+192 PQIRMALEQSRMF
-205 MSFTYGQTEEMRRAD
+205 MSFTYGQTEEMRRAG
-220 YVNRVLTGRGEQKE
+220 YVDQVLTGRGEQKE
-234 MRLFALHQTMSQR
+234 MRLFALRQMLSQR
-247 WRAMRRALRGQL
+247 WRAMRQVLREQL
-259 WGQKRQQVRGDL
+259 WQQRQQQVRGRL
-271 PGAGLRIGIS
+271 PIHGLRIGVS
-281 AGVAVALAYFL
+281 AGVAVVLAYFL

-306 RGVDDMLGA
+306 RGADDMLRA
-315 GSSLSFNAR
+315 GSSLGFAVWD
-324 ELQELT
+324 LQVRT
-330 IQVGYVREFLD
+330 VDVGYVREFLD
-341 LSEDD
+341 LPEDAA
-346 GAWMQ
+346 AWLQ
-351 RPPATHGPTHNRPF
+351 RSPTDREPARPF
-365 PKPLREGFAVEDVW
+365 PKPLREGFVVKDVW
-379 FAYPAAD
+379 FSYPSAD
-386 AAEAENS
+386 AAEAES
-393 RPVLRGVSL
+393 PRPVLQGVSL
-402 HLEPGERVALVGE
+402 RLTPGERVALVGA

-423 AKLLLGLYQPTAGE
+423 AKLLLGLYQPAAGE
-437 IAVDGVCYDEIDR
+437 ITVDGVHYDAIDR
-450 TSLAG
+450 TGLAN

-474 IGIGALGSGGSDQEA
+474 IGIGALGSGDSDQEA

-496 PPDPALIEDA
+496 PPDPAVVENA
-506 ARRAGVDAIAARLPH
+506 ARRAGVDAITARLPQ
-521 GYDTPVGHVL
+521 GYDTPVGHIL
-531 DGGQGLSGGEWQRLA
+531 DGGQGLSGGEWQRMA
-546 IARAFIRRPELLI
+546 IARAFIRQPELLI

-609 GRIIEQGHHDDLVA
+609 GCIVEQGHHDDLVA

>member
-1 MPRSDL
+1 MSRSDP
-7 EFWNRRTGA
+7 EFWNRRTSA
-16 AAIWTNLRWTLAHVW
+16 AAIWTNLRWTFVHIW
-31 AHGRGPA
+31 AHGRAPA

-47 MGLQP
+47 LGIQP

-67 ASAGAGG
+67 ASADAGG
-74 AGFEQTLPW
+74 TGFEQTLPW
-83 LIAFGLVLLLT
+83 LIAFGLVLLLS
-94 SDVQWKVRD
+94 SDVQWQIRD
-103 LLYLRLEQNLEH
+103 ALHLRLEQNLEH
-115 ALSRRFL
+115 ALGRRLL

-147 PGGTVSR
+147 PGSTVDR
-154 FFFSAMHVFQAGI
+154 FFFSAMLTFQASI
-167 KVLSIAAMFAPVS
+167 RVLSIAAMFAPVS
-180 LWISLA
+180 LWISLT
-186 LLTVLV
+186 LLIVLV
-192 PQIRLTIEQSRRF
+192 PQIRMSIEQSRRF
-205 MSFTYGQTEEMRRAD
+205 MSFTYGQTEEMRRTG
-220 YVNRVLTGRGEQKE
+220 YVDRILTGRGEQKE
-234 MRLFALHQTMSQR
+234 MRLFALCQTLSQR
-247 WRAMRRALRGQL
+247 WRAMRRALREQL
-259 WGQKRQQVRGDL
+259 WRQQKQLVRREL
-271 PGAGLRIGIS
+271 PVAGLRTGVS
-281 AGVAVALAYFL
+281 AGVAVVLAYFL

-315 GSSLSFNAR
+315 GSSLGYHSMTLQNQNA
-324 ELQELT
+324 E
-330 IQVGYVREFLD
+330 ISYVREFLD
-341 LSEDD
+341 LPEED
-346 GAWMQ
+346 GAWLQ
-351 RPPATHGPTHNRPF
+351 QPPADREPTRPF
-365 PKPLREGFAVEDVW
+365 PKPLREGFAVEDIW
-379 FAYPAAD
+379 FAYPA
-386 AAEAENS
+386 ETENS

-402 HLEPGERVALVGE
+402 RLEPGERVALVGE

-437 IAVDGVCYDEIDR
+437 IAVDGIRYSEIDR
-450 TSLAG
+450 TSLAD

-474 IGIGALGSGGSDQEA
+474 IGIGALGSGDSDQGA

-496 PPDPALIEDA
+496 PPDPAVVENA
-506 ARRAGVDAIAARLPH
+506 ARRAGVDAIAARLPQ

-531 DGGQGLSGGEWQRLA
+531 DGGQGLSGGEWQRMA
-546 IARAFIRRPELLI
+546 IARAFIRQPELLI

-568 PMAEAEVYRQFGEL
+568 PMAEAEVYRQFGDL

-600 ADRILVLKD
+600 ADRILVLKG
-609 GRIIEQGHHDDLVA
+609 GRIAEEGHHDDLVA

>member
-1 MPRSDL
+1 MSRSDP
-7 EFWNRRTGA
+7 EFWNRRTNA
-16 AAIWTNLRWTLAHVW
+16 TAIWTNLRWTFVHIW
-31 AHGRGPA
+31 AHGRMPA
-38 LGIVAVQIL
+38 LGIVGVQIL
-47 MGLQP
+47 LGIQP

-67 ASAGAGG
+67 ASADAGG

-94 SDVQWKVRD
+94 SDVLWQIRD
-103 LLYLRLEQNLEH
+103 ALHLRLEQNLEH
-115 ALSRRFL
+115 ALGRRFL

-136 AFYDRLERAKN
+136 ASYDRLERAKN
-147 PGGTVSR
+147 PGLKLDR
-154 FFFSAMHVFQAGI
+154 FFFAAMHLFQAGI
-167 KVLSIAAMFAPVS
+167 RVFSITAMFVPVS
-180 LWISLA
+180 LWISLT
-186 LLTVLV
+186 LLIVLV
-192 PQIRLTIEQSRRF
+192 PQIRLAIEQSRRF
-205 MSFTYGQTEEMRRAD
+205 MSFTYGQTEEMRRAG
-220 YVNRVLTGRGEQKE
+220 YVDRVLTGRGEQKE
-234 MRLFALHQTMSQR
+234 MRLFALRQTLSQR
-247 WRAMRRALRGQL
+247 WRAMRQALRKQL
-259 WGQKRQQVRGDL
+259 WRQQQQQVRGKL
-271 PGAGLRIGIS
+271 PITCLRFGVS

-315 GSSLSFNAR
+315 GSSLGYHSMTLQNQNA
-324 ELQELT
+324 E
-330 IQVGYVREFLD
+330 ISYVREFLD
-341 LSEDD
+341 LPEDD
-346 GAWMQ
+346 GAWLQ
-351 RPPATHGPTHNRPF
+351 RPLADREPTQPF
-365 PKPLREGFAVEDVW
+365 PKPLREGFAVENVW

-386 AAEAENS
+386 ATESENP

-402 HLEPGERVALVGE
+402 HLKPGERVALVGA

-423 AKLLLGLYQPTAGE
+423 AKLLLGLYQPASGE
-437 IAVDGVCYDEIDR
+437 ITVDGVHYDEIDR
-450 TSLAG
+450 TSLAN

-474 IGIGALGSGGSDQEA
+474 IGIGALGSGDSDQEA

-496 PPDPALIEDA
+496 PPDPAVVQKA
-506 ARRAGVDAIAARLPH
+506 ARRAGVDAIAARLPQ

-531 DGGQGLSGGEWQRLA
+531 DGGQGLSGGEWQRFA
-546 IARAFIRRPELLI
+546 IARAFIRQPELLI

-582 LAGRTALLISH
+582 LVGRTALLISH
-593 RLGSARM
+593 RLGSARI

-609 GRIIEQGHHDDLVA
+609 GCIVEQGPHDDLVA

-636 SWYR
+636 SWYQ

>member
-1 MPRSDL
+1 MSRSDP
-7 EFWNRRTGA
+7 EFWNRRVSA
-16 AAIWTNLRWTLAHVW
+16 ATIWTNLRWTLVYVW
-31 AHGRGPA
+31 AHGRMSA

-47 MGLQP
+47 LGIQP

-67 ASAGAGG
+67 ASAGEGG

-94 SDVQWKVRD
+94 SDVQWQIRD
-103 LLYLRLEQNLEH
+103 ALHLRLEQNLEH
-115 ALSRRFL
+115 ALGRRFL

-147 PGGTVSR
+147 PGRTVDR
-154 FFFSAMHVFQAGI
+154 FFFSAMLTFQAGI
-167 KVLSIAAMFAPVS
+167 RVLSITAMFAPVS
-180 LWISLA
+180 LWISLT
-186 LLTVLV
+186 LLIVLV
-192 PQIRLTIEQSRRF
+192 PQIRMSIEQSRRF

-220 YVNRVLTGRGEQKE
+220 YVDRILTGRGEQKE
-234 MRLFALHQTMSQR
+234 MRLFALHQTLSQR
-247 WRAMRRALRGQL
+247 WRAMRRALRDQL
-259 WGQKRQQVRGDL
+259 WRQQKQLVRREL
-271 PGAGLRIGIS
+271 PVAGLRTGVS

-315 GSSLSFNAR
+315 GSSLGYHSMTLQNQNA
-324 ELQELT
+324 E
-330 IQVGYVREFLD
+330 ISYVREFLD
-341 LSEDD
+341 LPEDD
-346 GAWMQ
+346 SAWLQ
-351 RPPATHGPTHNRPF
+351 QPPADREPTRPF
-365 PKPLREGFAVEDVW
+365 PKPLREGFAVEDIW
-379 FAYPAAD
+379 FAYPA
-386 AAEAENS
+386 ETENS

-402 HLEPGERVALVGE
+402 RLKPGERVALVGE

-423 AKLLLGLYQPTAGE
+423 AKLLLGLYQPTSGG
-437 IAVDGVCYDEIDR
+437 IMVDGIHYGEIDR
-450 TSLAG
+450 NSLAS
-455 AVSAAFQDFFNFE
+455 AVSVAFQDFFNFE

-474 IGIGALGSGGSDQEA
+474 IGIGALGSGGSDWEA

-496 PPDPALIEDA
+496 PPDPAVVENA

-531 DGGQGLSGGEWQRLA
+531 DGGQGLSGGEWQRMA
-546 IARAFIRRPELLI
+546 IARAFIRQPELLI

-568 PMAEAEVYRQFGEL
+568 PMAEAEVYRQFGDL

-600 ADRILVLKD
+600 ADRILVLKG
-609 GRIIEQGHHDDLVA
+609 GRIAEEGHHDDLVA

-628 AAMWEEQA
+628 ATMWEEQA

>member
-1 MPRSDL
+1 MSRSDP
-7 EFWNRRTGA
+7 EFWNRRTSA
-16 AAIWTNLRWTLAHVW
+16 ATILTNLRWTLAHVW
-31 AHGRGPA
+31 AHGRASA

-47 MGLQP
+47 LGIQP

-67 ASAGAGG
+67 ASAGTGG
-74 AGFEQTLPW
+74 VGFEQTLPW
-83 LIAFGLVLLLT
+83 LLAFGLVLLLT
-94 SDVQWKVRD
+94 SDVLWQIRD
-103 LLYLRLEQNLEH
+103 ALHLRLEQNLEH
-115 ALSRRFL
+115 ALGRRLL

-136 AFYDRLERAKN
+136 ASYDRLERAKN
-147 PGGTVSR
+147 PGLKLDR
-154 FFFSAMHVFQAGI
+154 FFFAAMHLFQAGI
-167 KVLSIAAMFAPVS
+167 RVLSIAAMFAPVS
-180 LWISLA
+180 LWISLT
-186 LLTVLV
+186 LLIVLV
-192 PQIRLTIEQSRRF
+192 PQIRLAIEHSRRF
-205 MSFTYGQTEEMRRAD
+205 MSFTYGQTEEMRRVS
-220 YVNRVLTGRGEQKE
+220 YVDRVLTGRGEQKE
-234 MRLFALHQTMSQR
+234 MRLFALRHTLSQR
-247 WRAMRRALRGQL
+247 WRAMRQALRKQF
-259 WGQKRQQVRGDL
+259 WRQQQQQVRGSL
-271 PGAGLRIGIS
+271 PITCLRFGVS

-306 RGVDDMLGA
+306 RGVDDMLRA
-315 GSSLSFNAR
+315 GSSLGHSSR
-324 ELQELT
+324 ELQNQSAE
-330 IQVGYVREFLD
+330 ISYVREFLD
-341 LSEDD
+341 LPEDD
-346 GAWMQ
+346 GAWLQ
-351 RPPATHGPTHNRPF
+351 RPPADREPARPF
-365 PKPLREGFAVEDVW
+365 PKPLREGFAVKDVW
-379 FAYPAAD
+379 FSYPATD
-386 AAEAENS
+386 AAEADIP
-393 RPVLRGVSL
+393 RPVLRGISL
-402 HLEPGERVALVGE
+402 HLNLGERVALVGA

-423 AKLLLGLYQPTAGE
+423 AKLLLGLYQPASGE
-437 IAVDGVCYDEIDR
+437 ITVDGVHYDAIDR
-450 TSLAG
+450 TSLAN

-468 LTASQS
+468 LTASHS

-496 PPDPALIEDA
+496 PPDPAVVENA
-506 ARRAGVDAIAARLPH
+506 ARRAGVDAITAHLPQ

-546 IARAFIRRPELLI
+546 IARAFIRQPELLI

-609 GRIIEQGHHDDLVA
+609 GRIVEQGPHDDLVA

-636 SWYR
+636 SWYQ

>member
-1 MPRSDL
+1 MSRSDP
-7 EFWNRRTGA
+7 EFWNRRTSA
-16 AAIWTNLRWTLAHVW
+16 TAIWTNLRWTFVHIW
-31 AHGRGPA
+31 AHGRAPA

-47 MGLQP
+47 LGIQP

-74 AGFEQTLPW
+74 VGFEQTLPW
-83 LIAFGLVLLLT
+83 LLAFGLVLLLT
-94 SDVQWKVRD
+94 SDVLWQIRD
-103 LLYLRLEQNLEH
+103 ALHLRLEQNLEH
-115 ALSRRFL
+115 ALGRRFL

-136 AFYDRLERAKN
+136 ASYDRLERAKN
-147 PGGTVSR
+147 PGLKLDR
-154 FFFSAMHVFQAGI
+154 FFFAAMHLFQAGI
-167 KVLSIAAMFAPVS
+167 RVLSITAMFVPVS

-186 LLTVLV
+186 LLVVLL
-192 PQIRLTIEQSRRF
+192 PQIRLAIEQSRRF
-205 MSFTYGQTEEMRRAD
+205 MSFTYGQTEEMRRAG
-220 YVNRVLTGRGEQKE
+220 YVDRVLTGRGEQKE
-234 MRLFALHQTMSQR
+234 MRLFALRHTLSQR
-247 WRAMRRALRGQL
+247 WRAMRQALRKQL
-259 WGQKRQQVRGDL
+259 WRQQQQQVRGGL
-271 PGAGLRIGIS
+271 PITCLRFGVS

-306 RGVDDMLGA
+306 RGVDDMLRA
-315 GSSLSFNAR
+315 GSSLGHSSR
-324 ELQELT
+324 ELQNQSAE
-330 IQVGYVREFLD
+330 ISYVREFLD
-341 LSEDD
+341 LPEKDA
-346 GAWMQ
+346 AWMQ
-351 RPPATHGPTHNRPF
+351 RPPTDREPTRLF
-365 PKPLREGFAVEDVW
+365 PKPLREGFAVKDVW
-379 FAYPAAD
+379 FSYPAAD
-386 AAEAENS
+386 AAEGENP

-402 HLEPGERVALVGE
+402 HLEPGERVALVGA

-423 AKLLLGLYQPTAGE
+423 AKLLLGLYQPASGE
-437 IAVDGVCYDEIDR
+437 ITVDGVHYDAIDR
-450 TSLAG
+450 TSLAN

-474 IGIGALGSGGSDQEA
+474 IGIGALGSGDSDQEA

-496 PPDPALIEDA
+496 PPDPAVVENA
-506 ARRAGVDAIAARLPH
+506 ARRAGVDAITARLPQ

-531 DGGQGLSGGEWQRLA
+531 DGGQGLSGGEWQRMA
-546 IARAFIRRPELLI
+546 IARAFIRQPELLI

-582 LAGRTALLISH
+582 LAGHTALLISH

-609 GRIIEQGHHDDLVA
+609 GRIVEQGPHDDLVA

-636 SWYR
+636 SWYQ

>member
-1 MPRSDL
+1 MSRSDP
-7 EFWNRRTGA
+7 EFWNRRTSA
-16 AAIWTNLRWTLAHVW
+16 TAIWTNLRWTFVHIW
-31 AHGRGPA
+31 AHGRAPA

-47 MGLQP
+47 LGIQP

-67 ASAGAGG
+67 ASAGEGG

-83 LIAFGLVLLLT
+83 LIAFGAVLLLT

-103 LLYLRLEQNLEH
+103 TLHLRLEQNLEH
-115 ALSRRFL
+115 ALGRRFL

-147 PGGTVSR
+147 PGRTVDR
-154 FFFSAMHVFQAGI
+154 FFFAAMHTFQAGI
-167 KVLSIAAMFAPVS
+167 RVISIAIIFTSVS
-180 LWISLA
+180 LWISLT
-186 LLTVLV
+186 LLIVLI
-192 PQIRLTIEQSRRF
+192 PQILMSIEQSRRF
-205 MSFTYGQTEEMRRAD
+205 MSFTYGQTEAMRRVG
-220 YVNRVLTGRGEQKE
+220 YVDRILTGRGAQKE
-234 MRLFALHQTMSQR
+234 MRLFALHQMLSQR
-247 WRAMRRALRGQL
+247 WRAMRRALREQL
-259 WGQKRQQVRGDL
+259 WRQQNQLVRREL
-271 PGAGLRIGIS
+271 PVASLRLGAS
-281 AGVAVALAYFL
+281 AGIAIALAYFL

-315 GSSLSFNAR
+315 GSSLGYHSMTLQNQNA
-324 ELQELT
+324 E
-330 IQVGYVREFLD
+330 ISYVREFLD
-341 LSEDD
+341 LPEDD
-346 GAWMQ
+346 GAWLQ
-351 RPPATHGPTHNRPF
+351 QPPADREPTRPF

-379 FAYPAAD
+379 FAYPAAS
-386 AAEAENS
+386 ATKAENP
-393 RPVLRGVSL
+393 RPVLRGVNL
-402 HLEPGERVALVGE
+402 HLKPGERVALVGE

-437 IAVDGVCYDEIDR
+437 IAVDGIRYGEIDR
-450 TSLAG
+450 TSLAS

-474 IGIGALGSGGSDQEA
+474 IGIGALGTGGSDREN

-496 PPDPALIEDA
+496 PPDPAVVENA

-546 IARAFIRRPELLI
+546 IARAFIRQPELLI

-582 LAGRTALLISH
+582 FAGRTALLISH

-609 GRIIEQGHHDDLVA
+609 GRIVEQGPHDDLVA

-636 SWYR
+636 SWYQ